1 MTERTPGELLAR
13 VGALREALSRV
24 VIGQDEVLDQVLV
37 GFLAGGHVLLEGVP
51 GVGKT
56 LLVLALSRAVSGSF
70 SRVQFTP
77 DLMPSDV
84 TGHLLYDPGRGEFK
98 TRKGPIFANLILA
111 DEINRAP
118 AKTQSALLETMQEGQ
133 VTIEGTSH
141 PVPQPFM
148 VLATQNPIEQEG
160 TYPLPEAQLDR
171 FLLHVE
177 VGYPS
182 EDDEVRIVADVTR
195 GRVGESLDVS
205 AIAPVLSIEDA
216 VALRRAVAELHVD
229 ERVLRYAVR
238 LVRSTRERPGL
249 SMGAGPRGAIAL
261 VRAARAFAVL
271 EGRDFV
277 TPDDVKAMAVPVLRH
292 RVLVAPEHELEGFS
306 RAQAIGAAIATVE
319 APRS

>member
-1 MTERTPGELLAR
+1 
-13 VGALREALSRV
+13 
-24 VIGQDEVLDQVLV
+24 
-37 GFLAGGHVLLEGVP
+37 
-51 GVGKT
+51 
-56 LLVLALSRAVSGSF
+56 
-70 SRVQFTP
+70 
-77 DLMPSDV
+77 V